1 MSTETPESTDS
12 INTPAAPPARGI
24 TVQYRVFLGIGGFL
38 FLTGV
43 AYWFLSYEDAGTV
56 MLLLA
61 GLLGFVIGGWLWLQS
76 RRRVVSGHGADH
88 GDTEDWLPH
97 ASIWPFWIG
106 LGAAFAA
113 GGLAMSPWVMVP
125 GVFLLLIGVVGWA
138 RQSRYRD

>member
-1 MSTETPESTDS
+1 MTETQPDAPETRSADDNRA
-12 INTPAAPPARGI
+12 IR
-24 TVQYRVFLGIGGFL
+24 VQYRVYFGIGGFL

-61 GLLGFVIGGWLWLQS
+61 GVLGFIVGVWIWVQS
-76 RRRVVSGHGADH
+76 HNPAKTDAVEHAEG
-88 GDTEDWLPH
+88 EWLPH

-113 GGLAMSPWVMVP
+113 GGLAMSPWLVAP
-125 GVFLLLIGVVGWA
+125 GVFVLLIGVVGFA
-138 RQSRYRD
+138 RQSRYRS